1 MSNLISREL
10 AIDALD
16 EQIKQCDKALGSFD
30 IAMRDVFAVKV
41 EKASLEAYREKL
53 EYLPSAESQIIRCK
67 DCRYYKQF
75 GKSEWGD
82 CLALSRIC
90 KSIDFCSWGARMD
103 SEQILSEADNDTA
116 YGGLMSAT

>member
-1 MSNLISREL
+1 MMSDLIERQK
-10 AIDALD
+10 AIDAIED
-16 EQIKQCDKALGSFD
+16 EWNGCTG
-30 IAMRDVFAVKV
+30 
-41 EKASLEAYREKL
+41 EYPASEIINDTCQRITD
-53 EYLPSAESQIIRCK
+53 LPSAEPQIIRCK